1 MDELQQTVKKM
12 QTYTLPPEREI
23 SSYQEET
30 ADLR

>member
-12 QTYTLPPEREI
+12 QTSVPPEREI
-23 SSYQEET
+23 SSYEEEI